1 MDLHHSIDQIRR
13 ENGNQKN
20 RNLWPNEWELVWQ
33 AKSVIWQ
40 SVRKGR
46 GWGRGVRPAPNSHDD
61 FGDFDEL
68 ADAPGLLKIFNA
80 KKLKLGQKTTL
91 NLNFAR
97 GMKFQ
102 SSMVELTLNNIWI
115 MNQQLKVSS
124 IV

>member
-1 MDLHHSIDQIRR
+1 M
-13 ENGNQKN
+13 
-20 RNLWPNEWELVWQ
+20 
-33 AKSVIWQ
+33 
-40 SVRKGR
+40 
-46 GWGRGVRPAPNSHDD
+46 RPAPNAHDD

-102 SSMVELTLNNIWI
+102 SSMVELTLNNI
-115 MNQQLKVSS
+115 
-124 IV
+124 